1 MYAEMNNEE
10 KETCPI
16 YFSLVFFYDINVLTT
31 LFQKGE
37 REK

>member
-1 MYAEMNNEE
+1 MNNEE

-31 LFQKGE
+31 LFKKGE